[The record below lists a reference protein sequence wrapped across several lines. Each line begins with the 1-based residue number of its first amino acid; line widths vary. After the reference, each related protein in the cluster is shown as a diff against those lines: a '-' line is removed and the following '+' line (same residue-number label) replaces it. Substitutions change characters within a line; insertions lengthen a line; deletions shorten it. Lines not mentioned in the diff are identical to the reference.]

1 MAVISIY
8 NRLVVLRNRVDNAW
22 SQIDVQL
29 KRRYD
34 LIPNLVESVKGY
46 AAHESGVFEK
56 VTAARAAAIN
66 AQGVEQQGQAENM
79 LTGALKSLFAV
90 AEAYPD
96 LKANTNFLD
105 LQAQLTDAENKI
117 AYARQF
123 YNDSVMSLNTAIQS
137 FPSNLLA
144 SMFGF
149 ARSRLLRG
157 RGGRDRGAAGQL
169 LAVARSARRCTACA
183 LMVSPARISR
193 HRPRR
198 FQARADRRSAGTG
211 WPTSRDSSRSSS

>member
-1 MAVISIY
+1 MTGLWGCFALGVLVLVVAMAIISIY

-46 AAHESGVFEK
+46 ATHESGVFEK

-79 LTGALKSLFAV
+79 LSGALKSLFAV

-144 SMFGF
+144 GMFGF
-149 ARSRLLRG
+149 
-157 RGGRDRGAAGQL
+157 
-169 LAVARSARRCTACA
+169 T
-183 LMVSPARISR
+183 
-193 HRPRR
+193 
-198 FQARADRRSAGTG
+198 ARAYFEIEAGENET
-211 WPTSRDSSRSSS
+211 PQVKF